1 MMKKIVTVFMTVSMI
16 LAMVPLGMAVDSSAT
31 VNNMAPVVT
40 NKAEAP
46 NPADPGTTVTIT
58 ALISDGN
65 GLDDI
70 TSVTYTS
77 DLGNGNLEL
86 NTETGVATGTL
97 FISSI
102 ATPGSHA
109 ITVTAED
116 VNGGTGDQTNN
127 LEVNE
132 KLALSISFDSVNF
145 PNVDPD
151 GTVQVTPGN
160 INNEGNVLLDVKE
173 TATWSAP
180 ASGFITEGKVGIV
193 GPQVIDTPGS
203 TFDVDISV
211 SGSTPAIFSLYVPLG
226 TDPIGYTGSITIEAV
241 TV

>member
-1 MMKKIVTVFMTVSMI
+1 MMKKIMTVFMTVSMI

-40 NKAEAP
+40 SKAEAP

-58 ALISDGN
+58 ADISDGN

-70 TSVTYTS
+70 VSVTYTS
-77 DLGNGNLEL
+77 DLGNGDLTL
-86 NTETGVATGTL
+86 DLGTGIATGTL
-97 FISSI
+97 DISPT
-102 ATPGSHA
+102 ATPGFHA
-109 ITVTAED
+109 ITVTAQD
-116 VNGGTGDQTNN
+116 VYGDTGDETNN

-145 PNVDPD
+145 PNVDPA
-151 GTVQVTPGN
+151 GTVTANPGN
-160 INNEGNVLLDVKE
+160 INNEGNIVLDVKE
-173 TATWSAP
+173 TATWDAP
-180 ASGFITEGKVGIV
+180 ALDFITKGTMDTV

-211 SGSTPAIFSLYVPLG
+211 SGSTPAIFSLFVPLG
-226 TDPIGYTGSITIEAV
+226 TDPIGYSGSITIEAV

>member
-1 MMKKIVTVFMTVSMI
+1 MMKKIMTVFMTVSMI

-40 NKAEAP
+40 NKEEAP

-58 ALISDGN
+58 ADISDGN

-70 TSVTYTS
+70 VSVTYTS

-97 FISSI
+97 DISPI
-102 ATPGSHA
+102 ATPGDHA

-116 VNGGTGDQTNN
+116 VNGDTGDQTND
-127 LEVNE
+127 LKVNE

-145 PNVDPD
+145 PNVNPA
-151 GTVQVTPGN
+151 GTVTATPGN
-160 INNEGNVLLDVKE
+160 INNEGNIVLDVME
-173 TATWSAP
+173 TATWTAP
-180 ASGFITEGKVGIV
+180 ASGFITKGTVNMV

-203 TFDVDISV
+203 KFDVDISV
-211 SGSTPAIFSLYVPLG
+211 SGSTPAIFSLFVPLG
-226 TDPIGYTGSITIEAV
+226 TDPIGYSGSITIEAV